1 MANGYI
7 NTYQEEPIRNRSN
20 HLLTDW
26 VHPIA
31 PSSEHSV
38 QSSNSSIKS
47 RPGGLSLEAG
57 TSQRTVSTDSVPKA
71 KKKGKGV
78 VSQTDTTP

>member
-1 MANGYI
+1 MANGYL
-7 NTYQEEPIRNRSN
+7 NTYQEEPLRNRSN

-38 QSSNSSIKS
+38 QSSTSSIKS
-47 RPGGLSLEAG
+47 RPGGLSLEAR
-57 TSQRTVSTDSVPKA
+57 QRTVSTDSVPKA
-71 KKKGKGV
+71 RKGKAV
-78 VSQTDTTP
+78 ETQADM